1 MNSST
6 LFLTLSAAS
15 LEEDEPVAERMW
27 WANSLAR
34 GLAGVCCVLIGLVV
48 GAWRRFL
55 FIGYQSVGR
64 RGFPVTRERFSA
76 IS

>member
-6 LFLTLSAAS
+6 LFLRLSAAS
-15 LEEDEPVAERMW
+15 SLEENEPDAKRIW
-27 WANSLAR
+27 WVNSFAR
-34 GLAGVCCVLIGLVV
+34 GLAGVVCVVV

-64 RGFPVTRERFSA
+64 RGFPVTRERFSV
-76 IS
+76 IL